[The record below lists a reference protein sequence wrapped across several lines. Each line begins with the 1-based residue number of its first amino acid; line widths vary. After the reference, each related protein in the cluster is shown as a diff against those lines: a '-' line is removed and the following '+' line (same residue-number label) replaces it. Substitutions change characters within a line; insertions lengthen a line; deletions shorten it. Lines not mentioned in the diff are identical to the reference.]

1 MIEHTK
7 QYSPYGIGFN
17 KKFIF
22 VVGGAPVYYVR
33 ADYFNHQP
41 WSDYALTFV
50 TPFWPHY
57 AAKRKQREL
66 GFKICDYTHERE
78 WRVPH
83 NLKFEYSDIEFI
95 VLKNYEDMAKF
106 PKNFKDEI
114 GREKFLLMDNYTKV
128 EKLWPVHKF

>member
-22 VVGGAPVYYVR
+22 VAGGAPVYYVR
-33 ADYFNHQP
+33 ADYFNHQN

-57 AAKRKQREL
+57 AAKREQREL

-83 NLKFEYSDIEFI
+83 DLEFEYSDIEFI
-95 VLKNYEDMAKF
+95 VLKNYEDMAKLLRI
-106 PKNFKDEI
+106 PASE
-114 GREKFLLMDNYTKV
+114 FLV
-128 EKLWPVHKF
+128 EAENLLKAINENDGAFAL